1 MGKTPPPVSELFNR
15 RDPED
20 ETPEMTPERLR
31 WKAAA
36 EGGRLSI
43 DFKRPIY
50 EDLLIPYGALPVDIR
65 AHACWNYYVK
75 AMKAVQKVGKGIDDQ
90 ILYDDQPWRDLHFR
104 EQALAVAS
112 QYGLESPEEMFKFW
126 DYVDKQAD
134 LLGIPRAHDNIRKAI
149 NP

>member
-1 MGKTPPPVSELFNR
+1 MTKAKPPVSELFNK

-20 ETPEMTPERLR
+20 ESIPMTDDRRR
-31 WKAAA
+31 WIAAA
-36 EGGRLSI
+36 QGGRLGMNLQQ
-43 DFKRPIY
+43 PIY
-50 EDLLIPYGALPVDIR
+50 EDLLIPHGALPLDKR

-75 AMKAVQKVGKGIDDQ
+75 AMKSVQKVGKSIDDQ

-104 EQALAVAS
+104 EQAQAVAM
-112 QYGLESPEEMFKFW
+112 QYDLESPEEMFKFW

-134 LLGIPRAHDNIRKAI
+134 LLGIPRAHDLIRRGQ